1 MKKDAKMDQKAP
13 IFDNFGSQ
21 NAPNGSLVGP
31 FWGLGSA
38 LGHFGRPGDPKA
50 AQGTPF

>member
-1 MKKDAKMDQKAP
+1 MDQKDLK
-13 IFDNFGSQ
+13 FVNVGSQ
-21 NAPNGSLVGP
+21 NAPNGSLVGQ
-31 FWGLGSA
+31 FLGLGSA

>member
-1 MKKDAKMDQKAP
+1 MDQKDP
-13 IFDNFGSQ
+13 KFVNFGSQ
-21 NAPNGSLVGP
+21 NTPNCSLVGP
-31 FWGLGSA
+31 FGGLGSA